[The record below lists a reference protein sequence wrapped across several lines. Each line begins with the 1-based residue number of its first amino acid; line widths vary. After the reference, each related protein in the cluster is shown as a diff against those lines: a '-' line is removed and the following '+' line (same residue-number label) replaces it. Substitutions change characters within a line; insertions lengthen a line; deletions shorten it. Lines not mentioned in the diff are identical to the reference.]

1 MYPNFIG
8 IGAQKAGTTWLGR
21 NLQAHP
27 EVWMPRLK
35 EVHYFDEKLHEPRNA
50 APRFTH
56 RVFGGGAANRRWRSQ
71 VRRRTKKHLKRLY
84 GKKFS
89 GEDFRWDLRYYA
101 GAPDDGWYA
110 SLFERGGGRV
120 VGEITPA
127 YSTLEPYVVARV
139 HGLAPEAKIV
149 FMMRN
154 PIERVWSQTVMSFDR
169 GKNRPIDT
177 ATEEELL
184 RHFGGEGAL
193 RRTDYLRTLETWGA
207 FYPPERIFV
216 GFLED
221 VEFFPEELLRA
232 VYGFLGVDP
241 SFAPPK
247 AGSKVHTRSTGSA
260 PAAAM
265 AHLARRYRAENAA
278 LEERFGGY
286 ASFWRFCAERLA
298 EDPPAEERLPYPLW
312 ESRLW
317 EEWPGPRQTR
327 LQSAPLSLS
336 ATQKKAEG

>member
-1 MYPNFIG
+1 MYPDFIG

-35 EVHYFDEKLHEPRNA
+35 EVHYFDEKIHEPNNA
-50 APRFTH
+50 ALRLARRT
-56 RVFGGGAANRRWRSQ
+56 FGGTAANRRWRSQ
-71 VRRRTKKHLKRLY
+71 VRRRTRKHLKKLS
-84 GKKFS
+84 GK
-89 GEDFRWDLRYYA
+89 DFWWDLRYYA
-101 GAPDDGWYA
+101 GTPNDDWYA
-110 SLFERGGGRV
+110 SLFEPGGGRV

-127 YSTLEPYVVARV
+127 YSTLGPDVVARV
-139 HGLAPEAKIV
+139 HGLMPEAKIV

-169 GKNRPIDT
+169 GKEGPIED

-184 RHFGGEGAL
+184 RHFGGEGAR

-207 FYPPERIFV
+207 FYPEDQIFV

-221 VEFFPEELLRA
+221 VEFFPEELLGA

-241 SFAPPK
+241 SFRPRK

-265 AHLARRYRAENAA
+265 AHLARRYRTENAA

-286 ASFWRFCAERLA
+286 ASFWRFCADRLT

-312 ESRLW
+312 GSRLW
-317 EEWPGPRQTR
+317 EEWPGHRQTR
-327 LQSAPLSLS
+327 LQSAPL
-336 ATQKKAEG
+336 KADS